1 MTALLT
7 RAAHHGPPRNRE
19 KCQKM
24 AGEDFWEFKASQQ
37 TYLLVL
43 RSGETKANRPVARI
57 HQEDRADA
65 KKPVGSRTSC
75 VPRIAART
83 EHRTEGENVI
93 KEWSRQYEGDPEFEF
108 DLLAIEI
115 GERIVE
121 RMELLKMTRTEL
133 AAKIGVSK
141 ATHQPDPQ
149 RTRQSHVEEPCRGG
163 YRIGSRIDVRLKSE
177 ERWLP
182 HDVTVQHLALG
193 EPSTFAKFRLTV
205 DAKTS
210 STPA

>member
-1 MTALLT
+1 
-7 RAAHHGPPRNRE
+7 
-19 KCQKM
+19 M

-37 TYLLVL
+37 RIFWCYDPGRRRRIVLLH
-43 RSGETKANRPVARI
+43 GFTKKTAQTPRNQLEAGRHAYRELQ
-57 HQEDRADA
+57 QELSIGR
-65 KKPVGSRTSC
+65 KERMEQIP
-75 VPRIAART
+75 
-83 EHRTEGENVI
+83 VI

-141 ATHQPDPQ
+141 A
-149 RTRQSHVEEPCRGG
+149 
-163 YRIGSRIDVRLKSE
+163 RISQILSGHDNLTLKSLVAVATGLGSRIDVRLKSE

-193 EPSTFAKFRLTV
+193 EPSTFA
-205 DAKTS
+205 S
-210 STPA
+210 SA

>member
-1 MTALLT
+1 M
-7 RAAHHGPPRNRE
+7 
-19 KCQKM
+19 
-24 AGEDFWEFKASQQ
+24 
-37 TYLLVL
+37 
-43 RSGETKANRPVARI
+43 
-57 HQEDRADA
+57 
-65 KKPVGSRTSC
+65 
-75 VPRIAART
+75 
-83 EHRTEGENVI
+83 I

-141 ATHQPDPQ
+141 A
-149 RTRQSHVEEPCRGG
+149 
-163 YRIGSRIDVRLKSE
+163 RISQILSGHDNLTLKSLVAVATGLGSRIDVRLKSE

-193 EPSTFAKFRLTV
+193 EHSTFA
-205 DAKTS
+205 S
-210 STPA
+210 SA